1 MYSGRDIR
9 FKRGI
14 EMKDFFRSFFGKGLL
29 YAATLVSAI
38 VLALSMLGAAYMY
51 YSNYYTQSEEFIRE
65 DQIGVMVRGSSANA
79 FYNNFDTLTGEFID
93 KNMGD
98 DLIDKTTSDDG
109 NFIFRITDADGNVM
123 VKSST
128 TVQQYQY
135 KMYLTVLPPHQTGLD
150 EYRISGLSNNTNEFK
165 VTKADNHYAQL
176 YIVESAINPDLTYV
190 DEYKLF
196 LDFHHLMYSMKIG
209 IYVIGILAF
218 VAMIAS
224 FIALMCMAGRR
235 PKTEEIVPWYFHKV
249 PFDVITAALFCVFCL
264 SVMII
269 DDSNNPASAITLI
282 WVLLIPL
289 YCMSIAVRIKTKTFI
304 TNNVIFMILKFL
316 WKCLKAVGKFLLSV
330 IMNMKILWK
339 VILVFAGLMLFWG
352 IAIAAHSWRFEA
364 FLMFLAPFTV
374 LPLLIFIALQLD
386 KLKKGAQELAEGHF
400 DHVVET
406 KGMLPELKK
415 HAVNLNS
422 MAAAQKIA
430 LEEKL
435 KSERM
440 KTELITNVSH
450 DIKTP
455 LTSIINY
462 ADLISKEES
471 TSEKTKEYSEVL
483 IRQSVRLK
491 RLLEDLVE
499 ASKASTGNLEVD
511 LQPCDAQVFVTQSAG
526 EYEEKF
532 KQYDL
537 TLITNVP
544 EQPIRIMADG
554 RRMQRVF
561 DNLLNNACKYS
572 LPGTR
577 VYVDL
582 KENDK
587 EAVFTFKNTS
597 KEQLN
602 MTEEELMERF
612 TRGDSSRNT
621 EGSGLGLS
629 IAGNL
634 AELQNGKLR
643 LTTDGDLFKA
653 TLSFPKI

>member
-1 MYSGRDIR
+1 
-9 FKRGI
+9 
-14 EMKDFFRSFFGKGLL
+14 MKDFFRSFFGKGLL

-150 EYRISGLSNNTNEFK
+150 EYQIFGLSNNTSEFK
-165 VTKADNHYAQL
+165 ATKADNHYAQL

-218 VAMIAS
+218 VVMIAS
-224 FIALMCMAGRR
+224 SIALMCMAGRR
-235 PKTEEIVPWYFHKV
+235 PKTEEIIPWYCHKV
-249 PFDVITAALFCVFCL
+249 PFDIITGVLIFLVAFSCMV
-264 SVMII
+264 I
-269 DDSNNPASAITLI
+269 DDTRNPLAAGLSLI
-282 WVLLIPL
+282 WVFFVPL
-289 YCMSIAVRIKTKTFI
+289 YFMSFAVRVKTHTLIKNT
-304 TNNVIFMILKFL
+304 VIFMILNLL
-316 WKCLKAVGKFLLSV
+316 WKGVKLVGKFLWTV
-330 IMNMKILWK
+330 ITNMKLLWK
-339 VILVFAGLMLFWG
+339 VILVFAGLMFFWLIS
-352 IAIAAHSWRFEA
+352 IAIHDESWDA
-364 FLMFLAPFTV
+364 FLVLATPFTV
-374 LPLLIFIALQLD
+374 FPLLILITLQIN
-386 KLKKGAQELAEGHF
+386 KIKKGAQELAEGHF
-400 DHVVET
+400 DHVVDT
-406 KGMLPELKK
+406 KFMLPELRK

-430 LEEKL
+430 VEEKL

-440 KTELITNVSH
+440 KTVLITNVSH